1 VSEEMPLFQRR
12 KQQEA
17 EIKNYQ
23 NTGVFL
29 TNTNILNQLCFIE
42 LGKKELQLVRAVKDD
57 LFPHLEQIVGIFYNQ
72 IGSIGEFKKIIE
84 EKSSSER
91 LRKTLLKHL
100 EELLEARI
108 DEQYIEN
115 RSRIAHMHVKIGL
128 PTQGYLAAINKIE
141 SYLRYYIFRLPLSF
155 ERKEQTVDALSKL
168 CNFELQL
175 VLQAYEKESRIL
187 LDKQQQAIKQ
197 DVKSSIGEIAL
208 ELKTNAQ
215 KTRGA
220 ILDLV
225 QNTNEVKAYLN
236 SSVKDAE
243 NMKVASLNGYE
254 QMRSLASQTVEI
266 NSHTIEMTQ
275 MVKQLDDSS
284 TEIYKVVEIVKGIAG
299 QTNLLALNSAIEAA
313 RAGEHGKG
321 FAVVAE
327 EVRKLANQTKNSVEL
342 IAKLIS
348 ESSEISNKVI
358 ESIIQ
363 VQQYVQKGMAL
374 NDQSLS
380 TFEQITTSVEMT
392 MQDFKQASE
401 QVQLLAKIIEGIDE
415 TSNGLDYTA
424 SSLATT
430 LHTF

>member
-1 VSEEMPLFQRR
+1 MPLFQRR

-29 TNTNILNQLCFIE
+29 TNTNILNQLRFIE

>member
-1 VSEEMPLFQRR
+1 MPLFQRR

-17 EIKNYQ
+17 KVKNYQ

-29 TNTNILNQLCFIE
+29 TNTNILNQLRFIE

-187 LDKQQQAIKQ
+187 RDKQQQAIKQ

-220 ILDLV
+220 ILELV

-275 MVKQLDDSS
+275 MVQQLDDSS

-358 ESIIQ
+358 ESIVQ
-363 VQQYVQKGMAL
+363 VQQFVQKGMAL
-374 NDQSLS
+374 NDRSLS

-430 LHTF
+430 VHTF

>member
-1 VSEEMPLFQRR
+1 MPLFQRR

-29 TNTNILNQLCFIE
+29 TNTNILNQLRFIE

-415 TSNGLDYTA
+415 TSNGLEYTA